1 MSNVPQFT
9 LQAQYS
15 LADLNERL
23 KKNMGEHLGIE
34 YIELGENFLKAK
46 MPVDHRTHQPLGM
59 LNGGAS
65 LALAEITGS
74 MAANLYIDR
83 TKYVALGLDINGNHL
98 KSVKEGY
105 VYATATPFHM
115 GKTTQVWEVKIT
127 DEENNLIC
135 ISRLTMAVVEI
146 KK

>member
-98 KSVKEGY
+98 KSVREGY

-115 GKTTQVWEVKIT
+115 GKTTQVWEVK
-127 DEENNLIC
+127 NN
-135 ISRLTMAVVEI
+135 RRRE
-146 KK
+146 